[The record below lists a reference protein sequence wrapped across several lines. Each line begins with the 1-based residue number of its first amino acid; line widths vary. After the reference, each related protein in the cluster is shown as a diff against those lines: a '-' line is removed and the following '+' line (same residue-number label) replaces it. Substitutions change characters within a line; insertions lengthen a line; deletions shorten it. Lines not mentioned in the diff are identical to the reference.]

1 MSDRVFLANTTAID
15 DKTSHA
21 NSCNLG
27 CAVQSLSR
35 IGSSSKWLE
44 THGVHILGKVYMK
57 EKLMKGLL
65 IAIPVAT
72 VILIILLI
80 VKRKREAMYKE
91 RRKFWLQE
99 MRKIIQQDSSLN
111 TGFLRLTRDAASV
124 RAFTSKL
131 ITSNLKRMHIIAA
144 LGDQQ
149 ILCYQSRLKNKVQNF
164 YRRIVRIYMHFDLHV
179 IAEQGKSFLLFN
191 KILMNINSLYFCLKW
206 KHGETLS
213 NSHSSDYQKWF
224 WWKSLDC

>member
-1 MSDRVFLANTTAID
+1 MSNV
-15 DKTSHA
+15 
-21 NSCNLG
+21 
-27 CAVQSLSR
+27 
-35 IGSSSKWLE
+35 
-44 THGVHILGKVYMK
+44 K
-57 EKLMKGLL
+57 EKLCTKKGENFGF
-65 IAIPVAT
+65 
-72 VILIILLI
+72 
-80 VKRKREAMYKE
+80 RKWGKLYS
-91 RRKFWLQE
+91 
-99 MRKIIQQDSSLN
+99 KIHVTWIMSK
-111 TGFLRLTRDAASV
+111 TAGFQRFIRDATSV

-206 KHGETLS
+206 KHGEILS